1 MTAISTTFTRFF
13 LLLAI
18 QVLLIPGAL
27 GQFPQLSPQQLQWL
41 GDRIFQNECN
51 AQFEC
56 LTSWN
61 AGEDF
66 PSLGIGHFIWYRAA
80 QLERFEETF
89 PSLLKTYQD
98 AQYLLPDWINQLDTP
113 DSPWRSREH
122 FLAELNSPN
131 MQELRQFLANT
142 VDLQL
147 TFIVQRLYA
156 SLPKLLLSLEN
167 EQREA
172 IETGFYQIANSH
184 PPYGMYAVIDYV
196 HFKGTG
202 TAVSERYQGEGWGLL
217 QVLLEMQEMQQAGQQ
232 SSPATLANFVDAA
245 ATVLDRRVANSPASR
260 REQRWITGW
269 KNRLLSY
276 LPPD

>member
-1 MTAISTTFTRFF
+1 MTAISTSFNR
-13 LLLAI
+13 LLLLFAMQI
-18 QVLLIPGAL
+18 LLVPGAL

-66 PSLGIGHFIWYRAA
+66 PSLGIGHFIWYREA

-89 PSLLKTYQD
+89 PSLLKSYQD
-98 AQYLLPDWINQLDTP
+98 AQYELPDWINQLDSL
-113 DSPWRSREH
+113 DSPWQSREQ

-142 VDLQL
+142 VDMQL
-147 TFIVQRLYA
+147 TFIVGRLQA
-156 SLPKLLLSLEN
+156 SLPNILLNLEN
-167 EQREA
+167 EQRGPIEA
-172 IETGFYQIANSH
+172 ALYQIANSH

-196 HFKGTG
+196 HFKGSG
-202 TAVSERYQGEGWGLL
+202 TVISERYQGEGWGLL
-217 QVLLEMQEMQQAGQQ
+217 QVLMEMQQQGQHKA
-232 SSPATLANFVDAA
+232 PATLADFVDAA
-245 ATVLDRRVANSPASR
+245 AAVLERRVANSPPNR
-260 REQRWITGW
+260 QEQRWIAGW
-269 KNRLLSY
+269 KNRLVSY